1 MKHILTLLILFSI
14 QSGIFSQ
21 TENATPFI
29 KIMQTEFDAY
39 QKKDPS
45 IWTKYADDNAVFIG
59 IDNSVKTK
67 TQIIEEMKNASFPS
81 SAKETYENVITKIF
95 GNTAILSCITT
106 FTYIT
111 QDGNSESLKFK
122 FTRVHVKEGTE
133 WKLVYHSSI
142 PI

>member
-1 MKHILTLLILFSI
+1 MKSILTLSIFLLLQSSIL
-14 QSGIFSQ
+14 SQ
-21 TENATPFI
+21 VDNSTPFI
-29 KIMQTEFDAY
+29 NIMRAEFDAY

-45 IWTKYADDNAVFIG
+45 LWTKYADDDAVFIG

-67 TQIIEEMKNASFPS
+67 DQIIEEMKSATIPN

-106 FTYIT
+106 FTYST
-111 QDGNSESLKFK
+111 QGGRRENLRFK
-122 FTRVHVKEGTE
+122 FTRVHIKVGTE

>member
-45 IWTKYADDNAVFIG
+45 IWSKYADDNAVFIG

-67 TQIIEEMKNASFPS
+67 TQIIEEMKNASFPN

-111 QDGNSESLKFK
+111 QDGSSESLRFK

>member
-1 MKHILTLLILFSI
+1 MKKVFFLFIIIFPLTII
-14 QSGIFSQ
+14 CQ
-21 TENATPFI
+21 TDNSSYFI

-45 IWTKYADDNAVFIG
+45 IWSKYADDDAIFTG

-67 TQIIEEMKNASFPS
+67 SQIMEEMKTASDIFN
-81 SAKETYENVITKIF
+81 SAKETYDNVVTKIF

-106 FTYIT
+106 FTYT
-111 QDGNSESLKFK
+111 NSSGNKESLKFK

-133 WKLVYHSSI
+133 WKLVYHSAI
-142 PI
+142 PL